1 MGHSILVAAG
11 HEATRWT
18 VRGIA
23 LGGMT
28 SFLRHDVHSNS
39 IVIFFVTFLHG
50 FTPRIGVYVMN
61 VSDESYCLH
70 DHVHDICF

>member
-1 MGHSILVAAG
+1 MYFDKYI
-11 HEATRWT
+11 R
-18 VRGIA
+18 
-23 LGGMT
+23 MY
-28 SFLRHDVHSNS
+28 SFVKNREEPYMYKWANGS

-70 DHVHDICF
+70 DHAHDICF